1 MNVFARKP
9 ATPAAPRNNIE
20 YVSVS
25 DPRFPRWLGMDSAAG
40 VPVNEYTAMT
50 VSAVWRAA
58 LLVSSSLA
66 GLPLRTM
73 REWGATR
80 AQIASWLDNPA
91 TAVGYKPFNWKQTS
105 ILHMLLGGDSFQRH
119 LYNAVGAL
127 AGVEPIN
134 PRHVAVYWDPERP
147 GGKRFEVTLIRQG
160 KAYIETHDASTMT
173 QVMGPTLDGLRGLS
187 VVGMARTSLGG
198 AIAAD
203 QAAAHTFRNGP
214 MIGGLAV
221 PQEDL
226 DDGDAEKAQ
235 AILND
240 EIGGTE
246 NAGRIVVLERKFD
259 LKPWTMTL
267 KDAQFLES
275 RQFSIQE
282 VARWFGVH
290 PVFLM
295 DPGAVSTWG
304 TGVEILQRGLG
315 RFTLPQWTDP
325 FQEAMSDL
333 LPRNSWAEFDFHG
346 LERGSPQEEVQ
357 LLIAQIDGGLLTI
370 NQALALIN
378 RPGVGPDGDVLRIKG
393 IPISSQPGK
402 ATPIAPPNPDEE
414 PDEQVSPTSAVPA
427 IGARAYGLP
436 TSDELRAM
444 LTGDAR

>member
-1 MNVFARKP
+1 VNVFARRKP
-9 ATPAAPRNNIE
+9 EAPVNTT
-20 YVSVS
+20 VSIS
-25 DPRFPRWLGMDSAAG
+25 DPRFPRWMGIDSAAG
-40 VPVNEYTAMT
+40 VPVTPYTALSI
-50 VSAVWRAA
+50 SALWRGSM
-58 LLVSSSLA
+58 LVSSSIA
-66 GLPLRTM
+66 GLPLCTM
-73 REWGATR
+73 REWGSTR
-80 AQIASWLDNPA
+80 ARVDSWLDDPGK
-91 TAVGYKPFNWKQTS
+91 AVGFNPFGWKQTS
-105 ILHMLLGGDSFQRH
+105 MLHMILGGDSFQRH
-119 LYNAVGAL
+119 LYNAVGAI
-127 AGVEPIN
+127 AGLEPIN
-134 PRHVAVYWDPERP
+134 PNCVAVYWDDYRP
-147 GGKRFEVTLIRQG
+147 GGKRFEVSLLRDGQAHT
-160 KAYIETHDASTMT
+160 ETHDARTMT

-203 QAAAHTFRNGP
+203 IAAANTFRNGP

-221 PQEDL
+221 PIEDL

-259 LKPWTMTL
+259 LKPWSMTL

-282 VARWFGVH
+282 IARWLGVH

-333 LPRNSWAEFDFHG
+333 LPNKSWAQFDFKA
-346 LERGSPQEEVQ
+346 LERGSPQEEIA
-357 LLIAQIDGGLLTI
+357 LIIQQVDGGLLTI
-370 NQALALIN
+370 NQALSMVN
-378 RPGVGPDGDVLRIKG
+378 RPGIGPAGDVLRLRG
-393 IPISSQPGK
+393 VALNPTTTP
-402 ATPIAPPNPDEE
+402 ATEAAP
-414 PDEQVSPTSAVPA
+414 TTT
-427 IGARAYGLP
+427 GLARL
-436 TSDELRAM
+436 
-444 LTGDAR
+444 LTGDTR

>member
-1 MNVFARKP
+1 VNLFARRAAP
-9 ATPAAPRNNIE
+9 APRNELI
-20 YVSVS
+20 SIS
-25 DPRFPRWLGMDSAAG
+25 DPRAIRLLGGFASAAG
-40 VPVNEYTAMT
+40 VPVNEYTAMS

-58 LLVSSSLA
+58 LLISSSTA

-73 REWGATR
+73 RQWGSTR
-80 AQIASWLDNPA
+80 DQIPSWLDDPA
-91 TAVGYKPFNWKQTS
+91 SVVGYKPFNWKQTS

-119 LYNAVGAL
+119 LYNVAGGL
-127 AGVEPIN
+127 AGLEPIN
-134 PRHVAVYWDPERP
+134 PRHVAVHWDDDRP
-147 GGKRFEVTLIRQG
+147 GGKRFEVSLSRDGRQIR
-160 KAYIETHDASTMT
+160 ETYDATTMT
-173 QVMGPTLDGLRGLS
+173 QIMGPTLDGLRGLS
-187 VVGMARTSLGG
+187 VVGVARTSLGG

-214 MIGGLAV
+214 MIGGLAT
-221 PQEDL
+221 PTEDL
-226 DDGDAEKAQ
+226 DEGDAEKAQ

-325 FQEAMSDL
+325 FQEALSDL
-333 LPRNSWAEFDFHG
+333 LPRNSWAEFDFRA
-346 LERGSPQEEVQ
+346 LDRGSPQEEIA
-357 LLIAQIDGGLLTI
+357 LIIAQIDGGLLTI
-370 NQALALIN
+370 NQALELVN
-378 RPGVGPDGDVLRIKG
+378 RPGIGPTGDVLRLHG
-393 IPISSQPGK
+393 TELGP
-402 ATPIAPPNPDEE
+402 
-414 PDEQVSPTSAVPA
+414 EQVSPASAVPA
-427 IGARAYGLP
+427 VGAAASYGLP
-436 TSDELRAM
+436 TADELRRM
-444 LTGDAR
+444 LGAVA